1 MGNTLSYLTETAYQL
16 LFNTYGSYKM
26 EEFSYAIYDPTQ
38 LIKPDGRTKDIIC
51 SKLRNRP
58 KNLDTLVVK
67 GCDSIWKHFKRS
79 VWRFPNRHFF
89 G

>member
-1 MGNTLSYLTETAYQL
+1 
-16 LFNTYGSYKM
+16 M

-38 LIKPDGRTKDIIC
+38 LIKPDGRTKDIIS

-67 GCDSIWKHFKRS
+67 GCDSVWKHFKRS
-79 VWRFPNRHFF
+79 VWRFPDRPFF
-89 G
+89 GWRVNLYANINPY